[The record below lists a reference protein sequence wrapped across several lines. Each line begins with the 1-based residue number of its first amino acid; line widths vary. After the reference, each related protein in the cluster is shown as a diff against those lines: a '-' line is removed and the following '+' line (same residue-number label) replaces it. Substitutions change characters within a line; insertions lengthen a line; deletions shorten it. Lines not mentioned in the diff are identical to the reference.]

1 MQLHA
6 GEERKKPRNL
16 KQVQNVAVREGNGS
30 SSGAVTS
37 GKANLADDI
46 QSLCTNV
53 TTSDFVQ
60 GVYLIKGHA
69 PSVILYTQEEISD
82 IHHLLP
88 RDAMHKRGYCWH
100 AVSVRPPVCLSV
112 TFVSCAKTNK
122 YIFEIF
128 SPSGSQA
135 ILVFPYRTGW
145 RYSDGK
151 PPNEG
156 IKCKGV

>member
-30 SSGAVTS
+30 SNGAVTS

-60 GVYLIKGHA
+60 GVYLM
-69 PSVILYTQEEISD
+69 
-82 IHHLLP
+82 LP
-88 RDAMHKRGYCWH
+88 
-100 AVSVRPPVCLSV
+100 V
-112 TFVSCAKTNK
+112 
-122 YIFEIF
+122 
-128 SPSGSQA
+128 
-135 ILVFPYRTGW
+135 
-145 RYSDGK
+145 
-151 PPNEG
+151 
-156 IKCKGV
+156 